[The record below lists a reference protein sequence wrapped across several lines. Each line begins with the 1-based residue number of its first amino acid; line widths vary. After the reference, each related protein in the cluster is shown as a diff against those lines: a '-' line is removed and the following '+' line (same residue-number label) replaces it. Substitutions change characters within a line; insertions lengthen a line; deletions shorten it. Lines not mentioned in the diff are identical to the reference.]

1 MPLVATL
8 PTIGTLDTT
17 LPETTDPQHLSASL
31 ALDLHKVLKNMS
43 DAGMTINQAVS
54 TDFTAFA
61 NGVTDGMDD
70 YIERYEEILANG
82 VSEVVGVLPD
92 VLPIITALLS
102 GGSEPVLAILLQ
114 GVLDLMARKFDT
126 RITEKGGEIEAG
138 TADMTGVVE
147 QLEAIETK
155 LEEQRVQIA
164 GILTEFNINI
174 VRPATDDDASWSVGF
189 PLDPL

>member
-17 LPETTDPQHLSASL
+17 LPETTDPQYQSASL